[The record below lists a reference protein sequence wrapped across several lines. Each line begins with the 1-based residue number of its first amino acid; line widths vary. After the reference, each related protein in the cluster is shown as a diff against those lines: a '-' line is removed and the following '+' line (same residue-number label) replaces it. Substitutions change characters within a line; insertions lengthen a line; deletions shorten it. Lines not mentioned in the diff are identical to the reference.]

1 MSVLFRIAGLAVAWL
16 LLIAASLSAQSIT
29 LTPDQA
35 HDDLLYLRR
44 QLRTYHPGLGHY
56 TPNVQMEQL
65 FDSLYNRVTSPI
77 EYLSFF
83 HHLSPYLNGLKD
95 GHTNLNHRRGFIDRD
110 TRFVP
115 FYVRQ
120 VDHDYFIS
128 HNASAD
134 TSLRRGTRLLAV
146 GGQPIAD
153 VHQILMDSDRSGSDG
168 DNMTGRHNWSL
179 TQFADYYAAWYGSVD
194 SVTIHYQRAR
204 PDGSLDSTV
213 RQTRVAGVVS
223 ATFRQNLID
232 RYKAD
237 FGRDSEFRQA
247 NLSLRLVDSLS
258 STAVLRVSSFM
269 NLKTFDPFQW
279 SFKKRLKQAFR
290 QIKTTGVENLVVD
303 LQDNGG
309 GAVLNSARLLQFW
322 MPKPFTIMQS
332 EYIKPAARD
341 ELISRWNPLSML
353 DFRLRYRSD
362 GQGGFASRAAVSRR
376 YRPFRRL
383 AFRGNLYLLMNG
395 SSFSAATSVLA
406 KTLDAG
412 QGTFV
417 GEACGGAYWGDF
429 AGQFKYVTLPH
440 SRIQVRIPLKKLTHA
455 VAEAHANGFTI
466 EPDFTAQR
474 THDDLM
480 TNRNVA
486 LRETMLLIRH
496 QVTAIRAVDTGDELE
511 ALKR

>member
-1 MSVLFRIAGLAVAWL
+1 MSVLFRIARLAVVCLVMLTSPLA
-16 LLIAASLSAQSIT
+16 AQSIT

-56 TPNVQMEQL
+56 TPNAQMEQL
-65 FDSLYNRVTSPI
+65 FDSLYNRVSSPI
-77 EYLSFF
+77 DYLAFF

-95 GHTNLNHRRGFIDRD
+95 GHTNLNHRHGFIDRN
-110 TRFVP
+110 TRYVP

-134 TSLRRGTRLLAV
+134 TSLGRGTRLLAV
-146 GGQPIAD
+146 GGQSIAD
-153 VHQILMDSDRSGSDG
+153 VHRTLMDGDRSGSDG
-168 DNMTGRHNWSL
+168 DNSTGRHNWSL
-179 TQFADYYAAWYGSVD
+179 MQFADYYAAWYGSID
-194 SVTIHYQRAR
+194 SVTIQYQRAR
-204 PDGSLDSTV
+204 PDGSLDSTI
-213 RQTRVAGVVS
+213 RQTRVAGIVS
-223 ATFRQNLID
+223 GLFKQTLLE

-237 FGRDSEFRQA
+237 FGRNSEFRQP

-258 STAVLRVSSFM
+258 NTAVLRVSSF
-269 NLKTFDPFQW
+269 NNPKTFDPFQW
-279 SFKKRLKQAFR
+279 AFKKRLKRAF
-290 QIKTTGVENLVVD
+290 QHIKKTGVENLVVD

-309 GAVLNSARLLQFW
+309 GAVINSARLLQFW
-322 MPKPFTIMQS
+322 MRKPFTIMES
-332 EYIKPAARD
+332 EHIKPAARD
-341 ELISRWNPLSML
+341 VLVNRWNPLSML
-353 DFRLRYRSD
+353 DFNLRYRPD
-362 GQGGFASRAAVSRR
+362 GQGGFASRAALTRH
-376 YRPFRRL
+376 YKPFRRL

-474 THDDLM
+474 THEDLM

-486 LRETMLLIRH
+486 LRQTLILIRQ
-496 QVTAIRAVDTGDELE
+496 QVTAIRTADRQDQL
-511 ALKR
+511 

>member
-1 MSVLFRIAGLAVAWL
+1 MSVLLRIAGLIVVWL
-16 LLIAASLSAQSIT
+16 ALLTGPLSAQPIT
-29 LTPDQA
+29 LSPDQA

-56 TPNVQMEQL
+56 TPNAQMEQL
-65 FDSLYNRVTSPI
+65 FDSLYNRVNSPI
-77 EYLSFF
+77 EYLSFY

-134 TSLRRGTRLLAV
+134 TSLRRGTRLLSV
-146 GGQPIAD
+146 QGQAIAE
-153 VHQILMDSDRSGSDG
+153 VHRTLMDGDRSGSDG
-168 DNMTGRHNWSL
+168 DNLTGRHHWSL
-179 TQFADYYAAWYGSVD
+179 MQFADYYAAWYGSVD
-194 SVTIHYQRAR
+194 SVTIEYQLAR
-204 PDGSLDSTV
+204 LDGSLDSTI
-213 RQTRVAGVVS
+213 RTKRVAGIVS
-223 ATFRQNLID
+223 ATFRQTLID

-237 FGRDSEFRQA
+237 FGRNSEFRQP

-258 STAVLRVSSFM
+258 NTAVLRVSSFTSS
-269 NLKTFDPFQW
+269 KSFDPFQW
-279 SFKKRLKQAFR
+279 SFKRRLKKAFR
-290 QIKTTGVENLVVD
+290 EIKATGVENLVVD

-309 GAVLNSARLLQFW
+309 GAVINSARLLQFW
-322 MPKPFTIMQS
+322 MRKPFTIMQS
-332 EYIKPAARD
+332 EYIKPAARN
-341 ELISRWNPLSML
+341 ELVNRWNPLSCL
-353 DFRLRYRSD
+353 DFNLRYRRD
-362 GQGGFASRAAVSRR
+362 GQGGFASRATVSRH
-376 YRPFRRL
+376 YRPYKRL
-383 AFRGNLYLLMNG
+383 AFKGNLYLLMNG

-466 EPDFTAQR
+466 EPDFLAQR
-474 THDDLM
+474 THEDLM

-486 LRETMLLIRH
+486 LRQTLLLIRR
-496 QVTAIRAVDTGDELE
+496 QVTAIRAVGQDGKL
-511 ALKR
+511 

>member
-1 MSVLFRIAGLAVAWL
+1 MSVFFRMAGLAVAWL
-16 LLIAASLSAQSIT
+16 ALLTSPLAAQSQSLI

-44 QLRTYHPGLGHY
+44 QLRAYHPGLGHY
-56 TPNVQMEQL
+56 TPNADMEML

-77 EYLSFF
+77 DYLSFF

-95 GHTNLNHRRGFIDRD
+95 GHTNLNHRRDFIGRD

-128 HNASAD
+128 HNASSD
-134 TSLRRGTRLLAV
+134 TSLHRGTRLLSV
-146 GGQPIAD
+146 QGQPIET
-153 VHQILMDSDRSGSDG
+153 VHRILMDGDRSGSDG
-168 DNMTGRHNWSL
+168 DNTTGRHHWSL
-179 TQFADYYAAWYGSVD
+179 MQFADYYAAWYGSVD
-194 SVTIHYQRAR
+194 SVTIQYQRAR
-204 PDGSLDSTV
+204 PDGSLDSTI
-213 RQTRVAGVVS
+213 RQTRVAGIVS
-223 ATFRQNLID
+223 AQFRQILIE

-237 FGRDSEFRQA
+237 FGRNSEFRQP

-258 STAVLRVSSFM
+258 NTAVLRVSSFM
-269 NLKTFDPFQW
+269 STKSFDPFQW
-279 SFKKRLKQAFR
+279 TFKKRLKQAFR

-309 GAVLNSARLLQFW
+309 GAVINSARLLQFW
-322 MPKPFTIMQS
+322 MRKPFTIMQS
-332 EYIKPAARD
+332 EHIKPAARA
-341 ELISRWNPLSML
+341 ELISRWNPISAI
-353 DFRLRYRSD
+353 DFSLRYRRD
-362 GQGGFASRAAVSRR
+362 EEGGFASRAAVTRR

-466 EPDFTAQR
+466 EPDFAVRR
-474 THDDLM
+474 THEDLM
-480 TNRNVA
+480 TNRNAV
-486 LRETMLLIRH
+486 LRETMMLIRR
-496 QVTAIRAVDTGDELE
+496 QITAIRTVGSEGQL
-511 ALKR
+511 

>member
-1 MSVLFRIAGLAVAWL
+1 MSVLLRIAGLAVAWL
-16 LLIAASLSAQSIT
+16 FLLTSPLVAQSIT
-29 LTPDQA
+29 LTPDEA
-35 HDDLLYLRR
+35 HDDLLFLRR
-44 QLRTYHPGLGHY
+44 QLRAYHPGLGHY
-56 TPNVQMEQL
+56 TPDSKMEQL

-77 EYLSFF
+77 DYLSFF

-110 TRFVP
+110 TRFIP
-115 FYVRQ
+115 FYIRQ

-134 TSLRRGTRLLAV
+134 TTLRRGTRLLSIQ
-146 GGQPIAD
+146 GQPIAE
-153 VHQILMDSDRSGSDG
+153 VHRELMDGDRSGSDG
-168 DNMTGRHNWSL
+168 DNATGRHNWSL
-179 TQFADYYAAWYGSVD
+179 MQFADYYAAWFGSVD
-194 SVTIHYQRAR
+194 SVTIRYQLTQ
-204 PDGSLDSTV
+204 PDGSLDSTI
-213 RQTRVAGVVS
+213 RQTRVAGVMS
-223 ATFRQNLID
+223 AHFRQVLID
-232 RYKAD
+232 RYRAD
-237 FGRDSEFRQA
+237 FGRGSEFRQP

-258 STAVLRVSSFM
+258 KTSVLRVSSFM
-269 NLKTFDPFQW
+269 NPKTFDPFQW
-279 SFKKRLKQAFR
+279 AFKKRLKKAFK

-322 MPKPFTIMQS
+322 LRRPFTIMQS
-332 EYIKPAARD
+332 EHIKPAARA
-341 ELISRWNPLSML
+341 ELVNRWNPLSVL
-353 DFRLRYRSD
+353 DFNLRYRRD
-362 GQGGFASRAAVSRR
+362 GQGGFASRAAVSRH
-376 YRPFRRL
+376 YRPYKRL
-383 AFRGNLYLLMNG
+383 AFQGNLYLLMNG

-417 GEACGGAYWGDF
+417 GEASGGAYWGDF

-455 VAEAHANGFTI
+455 VAQGHANGFTI

-480 TNRNVA
+480 MNRNVA
-486 LRETMLLIRH
+486 LRETMTLIRQQITAVR
-496 QVTAIRAVDTGDELE
+496 QVTGDGKLE
-511 ALKR
+511 ALK

>member
-1 MSVLFRIAGLAVAWL
+1 MSVLLRIAGLAFAGLVL
-16 LLIAASLSAQSIT
+16 LTGPLAAQSIT

-44 QLRTYHPGLGHY
+44 QLRAYHPGLGHY
-56 TPNVQMEQL
+56 TPDTEMEQL

-77 EYLSFF
+77 DYLSFF
-83 HHLSPYLNGLKD
+83 RHLSPYLNGLKD
-95 GHTNLNHRRGFIDRD
+95 GHTNLNHRRGFIDRN

-115 FYVRQ
+115 LYVRQ
-120 VDHDYFIS
+120 VDHDYYIS

-146 GGQPIAD
+146 QGQPIAT
-153 VHQILMDSDRSGSDG
+153 VHRILMDGDRSGSDG
-168 DNMTGRHNWSL
+168 DNQTGRRHWSMM
-179 TQFADYYAAWYGSVD
+179 QFADYYAAWYGSVD
-194 SVTIHYQRAR
+194 SVTIQYQLAR
-204 PDGSLDSTV
+204 PDGSLDSAV
-213 RQTRVAGVVS
+213 RQTRVAGIVS
-223 ATFRQNLID
+223 ADFRQILLD
-232 RYKAD
+232 RYKTD
-237 FGRDSEFRQA
+237 FDRHSDFRQP

-258 STAVLRVSSFM
+258 NTAVLRVSSFISP
-269 NLKTFDPFQW
+269 NAFDPFQW
-279 SFKKRLKQAFR
+279 AFKKRLKKAFK
-290 QIKTTGVENLVVD
+290 QIKETGVENLVVD

-309 GAVLNSARLLQFW
+309 GAVINSARLLQFW
-322 MPKPFTIMQS
+322 MTKPFTIMQS
-332 EYIKPAARD
+332 EHIKPAARA
-341 ELISRWNPLSML
+341 ELVNRWNPLSAL
-353 DFRLRYRSD
+353 DFSLRYRRD
-362 GQGGFASRAAVSRR
+362 GQGGFASRATVSTR
-376 YRPFRRL
+376 YRPFKRL

-466 EPDFTAQR
+466 EPDFTAKR

-480 TNRNVA
+480 TNRNAA
-486 LRETMLLIRH
+486 LRETMLLIR
-496 QVTAIRAVDTGDELE
+496 QQITAIRTIDRDGQLE
-511 ALKR
+511 ALK

>member
-1 MSVLFRIAGLAVAWL
+1 MSVFFRMAGLAVAWL
-16 LLIAASLSAQSIT
+16 ALLTGPLAAQPQSLT

-44 QLRTYHPGLGHY
+44 QLRAYHPGLGHY
-56 TPNVQMEQL
+56 TPNAQMELL

-77 EYLSFF
+77 DYLSFF

-95 GHTNLNHRRGFIDRD
+95 GHTNLNHRRDFIGRD

-120 VDHDYFIS
+120 VDHDYFVS
-128 HNASAD
+128 HNASSD
-134 TSLRRGTRLLAV
+134 TSLHRGTRLISV
-146 GGQPIAD
+146 QGQPIET
-153 VHQILMDSDRSGSDG
+153 VHRILMDGDRSGSDG
-168 DNMTGRHNWSL
+168 DNTTGRHHWSL
-179 TQFADYYAAWYGSVD
+179 MQFADYYAAWYGSVD
-194 SVTIHYQRAR
+194 SVTIQYQRAQ
-204 PDGSLDSTV
+204 PNGSLDSTI
-213 RQTRVAGVVS
+213 RQTRVAGIVS
-223 ATFRQNLID
+223 AQFRQILLE

-237 FGRDSEFRQA
+237 FGRNSEFRQP

-258 STAVLRVSSFM
+258 NTAVLRVSSFM
-269 NLKTFDPFQW
+269 SSKSFDPFQW
-279 SFKKRLKQAFR
+279 TFKKKLKQAFR

-309 GAVLNSARLLQFW
+309 GAVINSARLLQFW
-322 MPKPFTIMQS
+322 MRKPFTIMQS
-332 EYIKPAARD
+332 EHIKPAARA
-341 ELISRWNPLSML
+341 ELISRWNPISAL
-353 DFRLRYRSD
+353 DFSLRYRRD
-362 GQGGFASRAAVSRR
+362 EEGGFASRAAVTRR

-455 VAEAHANGFTI
+455 VAQAHANGFTI
-466 EPDFTAQR
+466 EPDFAVRR
-474 THDDLM
+474 THEDLM
-480 TNRNVA
+480 SNRNTA
-486 LRETMLLIRH
+486 LRETMMLIRR
-496 QVTAIRAVDTGDELE
+496 QITAIRTVDRDGQL
-511 ALKR
+511 

>member
-1 MSVLFRIAGLAVAWL
+1 MSVLFRIAGLAFVWL
-16 LLIAASLSAQSIT
+16 ALMTGPLAAQPIT

-56 TPNVQMEQL
+56 TPNAEMEQL
-65 FDSLYNRVTSPI
+65 FDSLYNRVTSSI
-77 EYLSFF
+77 DYLAFF

-95 GHTNLNHRRGFIDRD
+95 GHTNLNHRSGFIDRD

-134 TSLRRGTRLLAV
+134 TSLRRGTRLLSV
-146 GGQPIAD
+146 QGQSIATI
-153 VHQILMDSDRSGSDG
+153 HRILMDGDRSGSDG
-168 DNMTGRHNWSL
+168 DNLTGRHNWSL
-179 TQFADYYAAWYGSVD
+179 MQFADYYAAWYGSID
-194 SVTIHYQRAR
+194 SVTIQYQRAR
-204 PDGSLDSTV
+204 PDGSLDSTI
-213 RQTRVAGVVS
+213 RQTRVAGIISSV
-223 ATFRQNLID
+223 FRQTLLE

-237 FGRDSEFRQA
+237 FGRNSEFRQP

-258 STAVLRVSSFM
+258 NTAVLRVSSFM
-269 NLKTFDPFQW
+269 SSKSFDPFQW
-279 SFKKRLKQAFR
+279 GFKNRLKKAFKR
-290 QIKTTGVENLVVD
+290 IKATGVENLVVD

-309 GAVLNSARLLQFW
+309 GAVINSARLLQFW
-322 MPKPFTIMQS
+322 MQKPFTIMQS
-332 EYIKPAARD
+332 EHIKPAARA
-341 ELISRWNPLSML
+341 ELVNRWNPLSAL
-353 DFRLRYRSD
+353 DFSLRYRRD
-362 GQGGFASRAAVSRR
+362 GQGGFASRAAITRH

-455 VAEAHANGFTI
+455 VAEANANGFTI
-466 EPDFTAQR
+466 EPDFAVHR

-480 TNRNVA
+480 ANRNAA
-486 LRETMLLIRH
+486 LRETMLLIRR
-496 QVTAIRAVDTGDELE
+496 QITAIRTVDTAGQL
-511 ALKR
+511 